1 MSEEVLDAVT
11 SIAEES
17 GRTVERR
24 FGSTSDNTMLDEAQ
38 VISLNAIERLL
49 RAMIGSLETGVLT
62 VADTGTSLAGSYLDE
77 NRAASLTAV
86 AQSVG
91 AEVSLAP
98 PAPLGS
104 AEIDALNDDIVE
116 LLVGKPVSFISGSAQ
131 IVWGSDGVLDEIAQ
145 LLVDVPGISVVV
157 RGHTDSDGVPES
169 NVQLST
175 NRAAAVAAALIDG
188 GLERLSVSW
197 EGVGSAEPVIIEGVE
212 DKELSRRVEIIV
224 LAA

>member
-38 VISLNAIERLL
+38 VLSLNAIERLL

-116 LLVGKPVSFISGSAQ
+116 LLIGNPISFISGSAEF
-131 IVWGSDGVLDEIAQ
+131 VWGSDGVLDEIAQ
-145 LLVDVPGISVVV
+145 LLVDVPAFLSWFEVIPIATGFPNRIYNSVPIA
-157 RGHTDSDGVPES
+157 RQRSRRHS
-169 NVQLST
+169 ST
-175 NRAAAVAAALIDG
+175 ED
-188 GLERLSVSW
+188 LSVC
-197 EGVGSAEPVIIEGVE
+197 
-212 DKELSRRVEIIV
+212 R
-224 LAA
+224 